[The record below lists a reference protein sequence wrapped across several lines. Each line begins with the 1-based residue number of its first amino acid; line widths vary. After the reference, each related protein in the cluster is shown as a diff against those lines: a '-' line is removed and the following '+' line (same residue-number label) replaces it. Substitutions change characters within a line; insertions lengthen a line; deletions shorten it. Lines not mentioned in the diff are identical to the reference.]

1 VEHRAYPI
9 LIPATKLAVTYR
21 ARLLRISS
29 YHLCETD
36 EPVQR
41 HRDSRQLCVRMGNPY
56 RTPFH
61 ALQDARPARSHGLSA
76 VAIIERCSGA
86 DTEWSRRVAERDCER
101 RYRVIRARSLV
112 SDWRRCQVRSGQVDD
127 HGERLSDL
135 RQ

>member
-1 VEHRAYPI
+1 MHCRMPD
-9 LIPATKLAVTYR
+9 LLGHTGLALW
-21 ARLLRISS
+21 RLSS
-29 YHLCETD
+29 
-36 EPVQR
+36 
-41 HRDSRQLCVRMGNPY
+41 
-56 RTPFH
+56 
-61 ALQDARPARSHGLSA
+61 AA
-76 VAIIERCSGA
+76 VGA